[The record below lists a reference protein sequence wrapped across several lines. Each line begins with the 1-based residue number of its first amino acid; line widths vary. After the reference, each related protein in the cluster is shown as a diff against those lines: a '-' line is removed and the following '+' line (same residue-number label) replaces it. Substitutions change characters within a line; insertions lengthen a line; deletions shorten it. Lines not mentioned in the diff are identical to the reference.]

1 VPRLHRIRS
10 PYRRVVQPLLD
21 AVHQVA
27 EMYPARTIAVVI
39 PERIEPHW
47 YQMWLH
53 SQRAT
58 LIKIALLMRGGP
70 HVAVVNTPW
79 YVTDS
84 SEQGTA
90 SPQSPRRRRAKA

>member
-1 VPRLHRIRS
+1 
-10 PYRRVVQPLLD
+10 
-21 AVHQVA
+21 
-27 EMYPARTIAVVI
+27 MYPARTVAVII

-53 SQRAT
+53 SQHAT

-79 YVTDS
+79 YVAEPADAAADAPPPM
-84 SEQGTA
+84 EEADLG
-90 SPQSPRRRRAKA
+90 